1 MFEYFPPNR
10 FQKCNRVL
18 LGLFLFSLTLGSFHC
33 AVPET
38 HAAVQ
43 VTLAWDPNNEPD
55 LAGYKVHY
63 GTSTKDYGVS
73 YDAGNVN
80 SYTISG
86 LQEGTTFYFAATAY
100 DHYGNE
106 SDFSEEVVYMAQP
119 LNQPPGQSQP
129 RR

>member
-1 MFEYFPPNR
+1 MFKYFPPNR

-18 LGLFLFSLTLGSFHC
+18 LGLFLFSLALGSFHC

-38 HAAVQ
+38 QAAVQ

-55 LAGYKVHY
+55 LAGYKVYY

-86 LQEGTTFYFAATAY
+86 LQKERPSISRPLRMTTMAMKAT
-100 DHYGNE
+100 
-106 SDFSEEVVYMAQP
+106 F
-119 LNQPPGQSQP
+119 P
-129 RR
+129 RRLSISLSPSTRPRWLKAAR

>member
-18 LGLFLFSLTLGSFHC
+18 LGLFLFSLALGSFHC

-38 HAAVQ
+38 QAAVQ

-55 LAGYKVHY
+55 LAGYKVYY

-80 SYTISG
+80 SYTIDHHIGPRSYRWTAVGVLG
-86 LQEGTTFYFAATAY
+86 LALG
-100 DHYGNE
+100 H
-106 SDFSEEVVYMAQP
+106 S
-119 LNQPPGQSQP
+119 SQP
-129 RR
+129 VEARLR